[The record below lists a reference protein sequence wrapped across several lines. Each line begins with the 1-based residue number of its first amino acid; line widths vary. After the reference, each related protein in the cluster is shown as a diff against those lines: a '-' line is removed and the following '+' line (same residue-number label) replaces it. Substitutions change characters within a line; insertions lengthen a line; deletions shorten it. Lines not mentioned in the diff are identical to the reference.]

1 MNAVAPAMGPQG
13 QGQGQ
18 GNVALPLGLTAELTY
33 RCPLACPYC
42 SNPADLTQRTG
53 ELTTTEWISV
63 IDQAADL
70 GILHF
75 HFTGGEPV
83 VRRDLP
89 DLVAAA
95 RGRDLYTNLITSGIG
110 LTRDRVKGLA
120 DAGLDH
126 VQLSVQG
133 VDGASADAVG
143 GYKGG
148 FDRKMAVAGWVTE
161 EGLPLTVNAVMH
173 RHNLDRLEETIEL
186 ALALGAR
193 RMEVATVQ
201 FHGWAER
208 NREALMPSRAQVESA
223 SATVRAARERLKGR
237 LVIDYVPGDYYA
249 RVPKACMG
257 GWGRK
262 SLTVTPE
269 GLALPCHAAQSIPH
283 LAFQSV
289 RDVPLREIW
298 LEGPAFQAYRGQ
310 DWMREPC
317 VTCEHRDRD
326 FGGCRCQALA
336 LAGDAAE
343 ADPACSRSPHHGAM
357 VALAEEAAASGV
369 VDWVYRP
376 SVGRPSLGQSSGD
389 L

>member
-1 MNAVAPAMGPQG
+1 
-13 QGQGQ
+13 
-18 GNVALPLGLTAELTY
+18 
-33 RCPLACPYC
+33 
-42 SNPADLTQRTG
+42 
-53 ELTTTEWISV
+53 
-63 IDQAADL
+63 
-70 GILHF
+70 
-75 HFTGGEPV
+75 
-83 VRRDLP
+83 
-89 DLVAAA
+89 
-95 RGRDLYTNLITSGIG
+95 

-133 VDGASADAVG
+133 VDAVSADAVG

-193 RMEVATVQ
+193 RMEVATVP

-208 NREALMPSRAQVESA
+208 NREALMPTRAQVETA
-223 SATVRAARERLKGR
+223 SAMVRAARERLKGR

-249 RVPKACMG
+249 TLPKACMG

-283 LAFQSV
+283 LTFQSV
-289 RDVPLREIW
+289 REVPLREIW
-298 LEGPAFQAYRGQ
+298 LDGAAFQAYRGQ

-317 VTCEHRDRD
+317 TTCEHRERD

-357 VALAEEAAASGV
+357 ATLAEDAAASGV
-369 VDWVYRP
+369 TNWLYRP
-376 SVGRPSLGQSSGD
+376 SAGR
-389 L
+389 